1 MVGRIY
7 HVGLIVS
14 DLDRSIAFYRD
25 ILELEF
31 QGEIFM
37 EGEETDKMF
46 RRVNCKA
53 RVAYLNGSKAVE
65 APPVEL
71 IQFVNNEVK
80 KFPSPKI
87 FLYDRRLNPTGQR
100 ATFPALTASLLL
112 KETQRTYH
120 TGRMQTSVIKIRI
133 TTFTTSNTFDP
144 ILLFS
149 IIYCTSLE

>member
-1 MVGRIY
+1 MTAVIGNAVINKMTYKSPFLKHNSCRDNGYAAKSI
-7 HVGLIVS
+7 HTMLAPVPNTTRLI
-14 DLDRSIAFYRD
+14 DTR
-25 ILELEF
+25 
-31 QGEIFM
+31 
-37 EGEETDKMF
+37 K
-46 RRVNCKA
+46 
-53 RVAYLNGSKAVE
+53 
-65 APPVEL
+65 
-71 IQFVNNEVK
+71 EVK